1 MSQFILVCAMLL
13 HSSFH
18 PDNSPRTVLLFANP
32 AEPLLE
38 QQLQWL
44 QKDSSGL
51 AERDLQIK
59 KVKPGDLLYKTFA
72 VSLRNPFT
80 LILVGRDGGE
90 KYRSNQLTTTT
101 QLFALIDAM
110 PMRKTEVRN
119 KKND

>member
-1 MSQFILVCAMLL
+1 MLL
-13 HSSFH
+13 QVSFH
-18 PDNSPRTVLLFANP
+18 PGTSPRIVLLFGNTS
-32 AEPLLE
+32 EPLLQ
-38 QQLQWL
+38 QQLQLL
-44 QKDSSGL
+44 QKDSSGI

-59 KVKPGDLLYKTFA
+59 IVDPGDLLYKTFA
-72 VSLRNPFT
+72 VSLRKPFT

-101 QLFALIDAM
+101 KLFALIDAM